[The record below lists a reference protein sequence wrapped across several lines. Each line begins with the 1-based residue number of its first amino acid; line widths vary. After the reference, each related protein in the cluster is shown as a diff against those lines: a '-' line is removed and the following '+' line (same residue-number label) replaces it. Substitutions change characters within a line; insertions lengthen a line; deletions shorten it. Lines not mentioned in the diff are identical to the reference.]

1 MTSSYTPAVSGI
13 PANFLNASLAAC
25 GLDPKNLPE
34 KGTVN
39 LGEELNH
46 EARAWKDIWSAGQG
60 AGAIRDVLP
69 TAQLIVRLVR
79 ELEAAQ
85 SGFQARLAQSAVLI

>member
-1 MTSSYTPAVSGI
+1 MIIDSQSDDTTYRPAVSGI

-34 KGTVN
+34 QARVN
-39 LGEELNH
+39 LGEVLNH

-60 AGAIRDVLP
+60 PV
-69 TAQLIVRLVR
+69 
-79 ELEAAQ
+79 Q
-85 SGFQARLAQSAVLI
+85 SRTFCRRPS